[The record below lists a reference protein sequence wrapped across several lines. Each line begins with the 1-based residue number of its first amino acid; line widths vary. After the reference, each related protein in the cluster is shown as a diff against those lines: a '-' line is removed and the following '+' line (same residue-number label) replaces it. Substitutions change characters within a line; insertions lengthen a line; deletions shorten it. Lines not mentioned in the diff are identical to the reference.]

1 MSISL
6 TLAIV
11 PTVSPRFLQRQSL
24 DRISLRRIS
33 LSAVATATEAESG
46 KMVKESRRSAASLY
60 EVLRV
65 EQDAS
70 PMEIKSAYRSLAKIY
85 HPDTAV
91 QRLPVYDNGRDF
103 IEIRNAYEAL
113 SDPSAR
119 AMYDLS
125 LMAAHG
131 GRNSRFARPLRVNLS
146 SEFYPT
152 RRWETDQCW

>member
-1 MSISL
+1 MPTSL
-6 TLAIV
+6 TLAVV
-11 PTVSPRFLQRQSL
+11 PTVSPRLLQRQSS

-33 LSAVATATEAESG
+33 LSVVATATEAESG
-46 KMVKESRRSAASLY
+46 KMESRRSTASLY

-65 EQDAS
+65 EKDAS
-70 PMEIKSAYRSLAKIY
+70 TMEIKSAYRSLAKIY
-85 HPDTAV
+85 HPDTV
-91 QRLPVYDNGRDF
+91 VKRLPEYDNGREF

-131 GRNSRFARPLRVNLS
+131 GRNSRFARPLGMNLS
-146 SEFYPT
+146 SEFYT
-152 RRWETDQCW
+152 TGRWETDQCW